1 MYKKNKKFEI
11 FELSGMM
18 QSLILSNFVKA
29 MQKLLG
35 FRKAFIMPYKSSV
48 ISFLFSALSRK

>member
-1 MYKKNKKFEI
+1 
-11 FELSGMM
+11 MM

-35 FRKAFIMPYKSSV
+35 FRKAFIMPYKSLVYQSC
-48 ISFLFSALSRK
+48 FLLYLGSRMGFLYESLTK

>member
-1 MYKKNKKFEI
+1 
-11 FELSGMM
+11 MM

-35 FRKAFIMPYKSSV
+35 FRKAFIMPYKSLVYQSWF
-48 ISFLFSALSRK
+48 FLLYLRSRMGFLYERLTK